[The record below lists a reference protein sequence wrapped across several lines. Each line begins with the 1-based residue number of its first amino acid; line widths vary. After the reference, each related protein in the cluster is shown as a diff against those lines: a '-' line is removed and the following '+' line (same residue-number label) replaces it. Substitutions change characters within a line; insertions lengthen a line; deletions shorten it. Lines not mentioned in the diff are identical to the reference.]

1 MPVGEVS
8 NPSLDIAYR
17 GKQIQEINDKIDFRT
32 TADKILGILAE
43 EPIEVELTEG
53 VVMEF
58 YPPTDEQY
66 IDILSI
72 QGEGAQIAAQI
83 KTMGLSS
90 GASDEEAEHLVPQAM
105 GIINHARDMLMSVNE
120 ILATL
125 SVDKSWTATKF
136 KQLPK
141 KYKSTILT
149 AISMNQ
155 TQEIQKTEKFRKKRL
170 GNRNVP
176 DASVVESKA

>member
-1 MPVGEVS
+1 MPTGEIP
-8 NPSLDIAYR
+8 NPSLDARVRAKDVEKI
-17 GKQIQEINDKIDFRT
+17 KEQIEFQT
-32 TADKILGILAE
+32 TADKILGLLAD
-43 EPIEVELTEG
+43 EPIEVELTES
-53 VVMEF
+53 VSMQF

-72 QGEGAQIAAQI
+72 QGEGSQIAAQI

-90 GASDEEAEHLVPQAM
+90 DASDEEAEQLVPQAM

-125 SVDKSWTATKF
+125 SVDKSWTAAKF

-141 KYKSTILT
+141 KYKSAILT
-149 AISMNQ
+149 AIATNQ
-155 TQEIQKTEKFRKKRL
+155 TQEIKKTEKFRKKRV
-170 GNRNVP
+170 GNRAVP
-176 DASVVESKA
+176 DASVLEPKA